1 MNTSPDVLCAENIS
15 NMPVKLSES
24 SQRMQQVQSPIIST
38 VAKLIEQNPGT
49 ISLGQGIV
57 YYGPPKNSMARL
69 NAPGQ
74 SLEFNKYGSSQGLAE
89 LIMLLGKKL
98 ESENNID
105 ISSTSKII
113 VTAGANM
120 AFLNVLFAIT
130 DPGDEI
136 ILNAPYYF
144 NHEMAVSMLNC
155 SVVVIPTDA
164 QYQLQDEKILA
175 AITDKT
181 RAVITVS
188 PNNPTGAIYPADVL
202 QNINQICANK
212 GIYHISD
219 EAYEYFTYD
228 EEKHFS
234 PASIDG
240 AENHTI
246 SLFSLSKAYGFAAW
260 RVGYMVIP
268 EHLQEAVIKAQDTNL
283 ICPPLASQYAAIGA
297 LETGPEYCRE
307 KLPLIHD
314 IRNEFLE
321 KLSCLG
327 DFCQYPS
334 GSGALY
340 LFLKLDTELSDMEVT
355 EYLIENHQVAVIPGH
370 TFGMRDQCYI
380 RVSYGALDKKSAA
393 EGIQRLISGLR
404 AIMNKEF

>member
-1 MNTSPDVLCAENIS
+1 
-15 NMPVKLSES
+15 MPVKLSKS
-24 SQRMQQVQSPIIST
+24 SQRMQQVQSPIIPWVT
-38 VAKLIEQNPGT
+38 KLIEQNPGT

-57 YYGPPKNSMARL
+57 YYGPPENSMNRL

-89 LIMLLGKKL
+89 LIMLLGNKL

-105 ISSTSKII
+105 INSTSKIM
-113 VTAGANM
+113 VTAGSNM

-144 NHEMAVSMLNC
+144 NHEMAVTMLNC
-155 SVVVIPTDA
+155 RAVVIPTDA
-164 QYQLQDEKILA
+164 QYQLQTEKILA
-175 AITDKT
+175 AITNKT
-181 RAVITVS
+181 RAVVTVS
-188 PNNPTGAIYPADVL
+188 PNNPTGAIYPVDTL
-202 QNINQICANK
+202 QKINQICADK

-219 EAYEYFTYD
+219 EAYEYFAYD

-234 PASIDG
+234 PASIDV
-240 AENHTI
+240 AQNHTI

-268 EHLQEAVIKAQDTNL
+268 EHLHEAVIKAQDTNL

-297 LETGPEYCRE
+297 LETGVEYCRE
-307 KLPLIHD
+307 KLPLIHS
-314 IRNEFLE
+314 IRNELLE

-355 EYLIENHQVAVIPGH
+355 KYLTEKHQVAVIPGH
-370 TFGMRDQCYI
+370 TFGMSDQCYI
-380 RVSYGALDKKSAA
+380 RVSYGALDKRSAT
-393 EGIQRLISGLR
+393 EGIQRLISGLT
-404 AIMNKEF
+404 ALMNKR